1 MLASS
6 SSAQLAS
13 VLEVLFTI
21 DSKPVA
27 WPPLHFPRALLTS

>member
-1 MLASS
+1 VLASS
-6 SSAQLAS
+6 SSVQLAS

-27 WPPLHFPRALLTS
+27 WPPLHFPLELC